1 MTGSVFAWKVETRA
15 MIALAW
21 PLVLTNLAQV
31 AIGVTDT
38 LMLGWLG
45 PDTLAAGALGANLY
59 WAVFVIG
66 LGLVTSTA
74 PLLAQTLGQRRH
86 SLRDCR
92 RTVHQGMWLAVLLCL
107 PAWAVMWNADPVL
120 RALGQD
126 ASLTGDAQDYLRFM
140 QWGVLPALGFAV
152 LRAFIAAHERPRAG
166 LVVTVAAIL
175 LNALLCWLLI
185 FGHAGFPALGI
196 AGAGIATTISEIFMF
211 LGLLVFLLLDRRL
224 GRYRL
229 LGGFWRLDLERLRDL
244 LRVGLPMGL
253 SMGFE
258 VTGINAAAFL
268 CGMIGAQSIAA
279 HAIAIQVASIT
290 FMVPLGL
297 AQAATVRVGLSA
309 GAGDRAGIGRAGWVA
324 MGLGIGFMA
333 VMAVL
338 LTTEADWVVGL
349 FLDLNDPAALAVA
362 QIAVPLLAVAGLFQV
377 ADGAQV
383 VAAGALRGLKDTR
396 MPMLFAGLG
405 YWVLAVP
412 LGAALAFPGGMGA
425 HGVWLGLALGLAAVV
440 VLMTVRWSRH
450 RRLEQVPAV

>member
-1 MTGSVFAWKVETRA
+1 MTRSLSVWKVETRA

-21 PLVLTNLAQV
+21 PLILTNLAQV

-66 LGLVTSTA
+66 IGLVTSTA
-74 PLLAQTLGQRRH
+74 PLLAQTLGRRRH
-86 SLRDCR
+86 ALRDCR
-92 RTVHQGMWLAVLLCL
+92 RTVHQGLWLAVLLCL

-126 ASLTGDAQDYLRFM
+126 PALTGEAQRYLRFM

-166 LVVTVAAIL
+166 LMVTVAAIL

-185 FGHAGFPALGI
+185 FGHAGLPALGV
-196 AGAGIATTISEIFMF
+196 AGAGIATTVSEIFMF
-211 LGLLVFLLLDRRL
+211 SGLLVFLMLDHRL
-224 GRYRL
+224 RRYRL
-229 LGGFWRLDLERLRDL
+229 WCGFWRLDLDRLREL
-244 LRVGLPMGL
+244 LRIGLPMGL

-268 CGMIGAQSIAA
+268 CGMISAHAIAA

-297 AQAATVRVGLSA
+297 AQAATVRVGLAA

-324 MGLGIGFMA
+324 MALGIGFMA
-333 VMAVL
+333 AMAVV
-338 LTTEADWVVGL
+338 LTTQSARVVGL
-349 FLDLNDPAALAVA
+349 FLNLDDPAALAVA
-362 QIAVPLLAVAGLFQV
+362 QVAVPLLAVAGLFQV

-396 MPMLFAGLG
+396 IPMLFAGLG
-405 YWVLAVP
+405 CWVLAVP
-412 LGAALAFPGGMGA
+412 LGAMLAFPGGLGA
-425 HGVWLGLALGLAAVV
+425 RGVWLGLALGLAVV
-440 VLMTVRWSRH
+440 AALMTVRWSRH
-450 RRLEQVPAV
+450 RRLKVFR